1 MAEWEW
7 LLHEV
12 KKFLDH
18 ILRHTH
24 TQRIILTLRAIPFLF
39 EFMSS
44 TPRATTLNDRWYP

>member
-24 TQRIILTLRAIPFLF
+24 RENNTNIKGHTIFI
-39 EFMSS
+39 
-44 TPRATTLNDRWYP
+44 